1 LLVKRIKAI
10 ITDIDATIIDNRER
24 RVKAVEKVLGFRLDG
39 ERRKRAYSALT
50 VEEVARLAGVELG
63 EKSLKEMIDVFL
75 DDLKLYEFDRPA
87 EGAVETLN
95 QISRMGVAVVYVTGR
110 PGIKY
115 IAPFIEK
122 MGFPR
127 GPIYYE
133 RITGEGAEEIKKTL
147 LEAALRDNGFEGSE
161 VVSLGDM
168 PHDGV
173 ASRSLNIYSIGTTQ
187 VSGVAPELLRP
198 YFDEVITH
206 ISFLPSIIKRLEGGL
221 DLNK

>member
-1 LLVKRIKAI
+1 MKRIKAI